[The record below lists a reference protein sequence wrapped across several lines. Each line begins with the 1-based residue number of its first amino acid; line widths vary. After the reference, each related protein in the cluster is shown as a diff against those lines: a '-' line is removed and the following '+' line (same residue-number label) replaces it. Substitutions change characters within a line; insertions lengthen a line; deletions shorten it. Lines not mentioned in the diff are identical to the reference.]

1 MDRTAQTLRAFH
13 LASRLSMA
21 IIALSA
27 PPMACATVDHV
38 DITERKPF
46 QNGKV
51 FPGVGAY
58 EEIHGRAWFKLDPKS
73 KANRRIVDLKYAPR
87 DRQGRVEFSTD
98 FVLVRPTK
106 PIDSTLLYDINNRG
120 GKVTGGLNFGLDLKK
135 NPPFVDTAFLQRNG
149 FSVLASAWE
158 WDVKPED
165 DNDRPLVFKPPIAK
179 DHGHTITGNVANEF
193 TVDKVADIASFV
205 GIDGRAYATA
215 VADDPKAVLTQ
226 RARPGEPRVV
236 VDRTLWHFV
245 PAKDKLPA
253 TEIALEGSFKP
264 GVIYELTYT
273 ARNPYVVGTGLAGIR
288 DLLSWF
294 RTHPFAGLPPP
305 KRVLV
310 FGASQTGRLIAQMLY
325 DGFDLDEQDK
335 LVFDG
340 AVSLVAGSGRGS
352 FNHRFAFPTR
362 AANLVVDRDYPTDI
376 FPFTTAKERDEQGNQ
391 TGSLLARARDANG
404 NSPKLF
410 LVNKSTEFWGRSA
423 SLLQTDPSGSIDI
436 ARATNTR
443 RYLLTGMQHLITPGP
458 TRGSAVNCSN
468 PIDDSPMLRALLLDL
483 DSWVRNDAAPPAE
496 AYPTLKTGT
505 LVPVAAY
512 QRMFPKRIGL
522 SPPDRPFVPERLDF
536 GQYFDADGI
545 IDQLP
550 PRRGESYTVLVPE
563 PDADGTD
570 VAGLR
575 PVEVSVPLGTY
586 TGWNP
591 SSPDTGFGWAFDR
604 FAGSF
609 QPFAR
614 TEAERAST
622 GDPRPSLA
630 ARYASKSVFLDRT
643 RQAAHKAV
651 EARQLLAEDVDAVVA
666 AQSAFYDRIMA
677 HSPSDVSCRYIWPVE
692 FP

>member
-1 MDRTAQTLRAFH
+1 
-13 LASRLSMA
+13 
-21 IIALSA
+21 
-27 PPMACATVDHV
+27 
-38 DITERKPF
+38 
-46 QNGKV
+46 
-51 FPGVGAY
+51 
-58 EEIHGRAWFKLDPKS
+58 
-73 KANRRIVDLKYAPR
+73 
-87 DRQGRVEFSTD
+87 
-98 FVLVRPTK
+98 
-106 PIDSTLLYDINNRG
+106 
-120 GKVTGGLNFGLDLKK
+120 
-135 NPPFVDTAFLQRNG
+135 
-149 FSVLASAWE
+149 
-158 WDVKPED
+158 
-165 DNDRPLVFKPPIAK
+165 
-179 DHGHTITGNVANEF
+179 
-193 TVDKVADIASFV
+193 
-205 GIDGRAYATA
+205 
-215 VADDPKAVLTQ
+215 
-226 RARPGEPRVV
+226 
-236 VDRTLWHFV
+236 
-245 PAKDKLPA
+245 
-253 TEIALEGSFKP
+253 
-264 GVIYELTYT
+264 
-273 ARNPYVVGTGLAGIR
+273 
-288 DLLSWF
+288 
-294 RTHPFAGLPPP
+294 
-305 KRVLV
+305 
-310 FGASQTGRLIAQMLY
+310 
-325 DGFDLDEQDK
+325 
-335 LVFDG
+335 
-340 AVSLVAGSGRGS
+340 
-352 FNHRFAFPTR
+352 
-362 AANLVVDRDYPTDI
+362 
-376 FPFTTAKERDEQGNQ
+376 
-391 TGSLLARARDANG
+391 
-404 NSPKLF
+404 
-410 LVNKSTEFWGRSA
+410 
-423 SLLQTDPSGSIDI
+423 
-436 ARATNTR
+436 
-443 RYLLTGMQHLITPGP
+443 
-458 TRGSAVNCSN
+458 
-468 PIDDSPMLRALLLDL
+468 
-483 DSWVRNDAAPPAE
+483 
-496 AYPTLKTGT
+496 